1 MSAAKVKEFLR
12 GEFIGCNVVV
22 CESSL
27 STVASGRVIW
37 ETKNMM
43 HIGNPEKRFD
53 KRTHNFIFETVEGR
67 ITVEGRKIMFRP
79 EDRIKRLR

>member
-1 MSAAKVKEFLR
+1 MKVKEFLR
-12 GEFIGCNVVV
+12 GEFIGNEVVV
-22 CESSL
+22 CNL
-27 STVASGRVIW
+27 RMLPVARGRVVW

-43 HIGNPEKRFD
+43 HIGSPEKRFD
-53 KRTHNFIFETVEGR
+53 KRTHNFIFETSEGR